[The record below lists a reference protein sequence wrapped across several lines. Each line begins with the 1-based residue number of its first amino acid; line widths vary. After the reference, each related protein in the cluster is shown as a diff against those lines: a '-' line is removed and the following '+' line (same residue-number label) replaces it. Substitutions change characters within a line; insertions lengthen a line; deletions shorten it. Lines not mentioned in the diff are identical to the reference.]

1 MKLSWMF
8 WVAKGINGTNER
20 PPHLLFLEL
29 GLPACSQKM
38 LNSTVCSSGVAPDV
52 LVLNVGPWEL
62 QDRPPEDFGEQLAL
76 LLHILKRHLPDTRVL
91 IIGPLGIHSW
101 CSSCSKD
108 PSLRSWRTQH
118 RALRLMSSIKHAVS
132 LQLNHN
138 PRRLSYMDVAVPFA
152 AIGQRHS
159 LDGTHFLLES
169 VLDLMNMLLNEL
181 LDLNWIQRPGSK
193 MIEQRTSDPWHPNSD
208 FVAFS

>member
-1 MKLSWMF
+1 
-8 WVAKGINGTNER
+8 
-20 PPHLLFLEL
+20 
-29 GLPACSQKM
+29 
-38 LNSTVCSSGVAPDV
+38 
-52 LVLNVGPWEL
+52 
-62 QDRPPEDFGEQLAL
+62 
-76 LLHILKRHLPDTRVL
+76 
-91 IIGPLGIHSW
+91 
-101 CSSCSKD
+101 
-108 PSLRSWRTQH
+108 
-118 RALRLMSSIKHAVS
+118 
-132 LQLNHN
+132 
-138 PRRLSYMDVAVPFA
+138 MDVAVPFA